1 MTEYDFNFI
10 AGLAFAI
17 LAMYIICIVI
27 GIVCLVVSIRAMI
40 KLKKNTDESKRALY
54 RGLSLLILVPIGVI
68 IYFIGQFLPIYLKQK
83 QNNEYLANIPHIK
96 VIDKEDAWINGFD
109 LDNKHIVYVESQSW
123 NTNYKDTKNKV
134 STKPYF
140 DSIEFDGYI
149 DYNGNIA
156 DVNNRKPYAILECNG
171 KEYEIWKLNTTSEY
185 NIYNI
190 DTLNLPNTALGIHGS
205 YFIDSQFITDFN
217 INYDDMLINLYN
229 YKYIESTT
237 EEPIIED
244 DMNTD
249 LPEIELATAG
259 DTDAKN
265 IAVEESIIEEN
276 IDVYTLSDLDHY
288 WEYGLTYEGTTYRNV
303 KWITTYENGELV
315 TKLLRID
322 TNELYSWSY
331 TDSISPSINPK
342 FTLRLDEGDIN
353 VYPNSDTQESNCP
366 YEILWIKSLNKKSYD
381 ETRYFIDEAF
391 FTKSNYIGI
400 YEQSDVSEE

>member
-1 MTEYDFNFI
+1 MPEYDFYFI
-10 AGLAFAI
+10 AGLGFAV
-17 LAMYIICIVI
+17 LAMYIMCIAI
-27 GIVCLVVSIRAMI
+27 GIICLVVSIRAMI
-40 KLKKNTDESKRALY
+40 KLKKNTDESKKSLY

-123 NTNYKDTKNKV
+123 NTNYEDTKNKV

-140 DSIEFDGYI
+140 DNIEFDGYI
-149 DYNGNIA
+149 DYNGNIT

-205 YFIDSQFITDFN
+205 YFIDSQFITDYN
-217 INYDDMLINLYN
+217 INYDYMLINLYN
-229 YKYIESTT
+229 YEYIESTT

-244 DMNTD
+244 NMNTD

-259 DTDAKN
+259 DTTAKDTEVEENTTAEYVYYDIDYTNN
-265 IAVEESIIEEN
+265 IAEKLTINNFIFYQISFKGNDTNESIVRHFDSRE
-276 IDVYTLSDLDHY
+276 D
-288 WEYGLTYEGTTYRNV
+288 
-303 KWITTYENGELV
+303 WITTDSV
-315 TKLLRID
+315 TKDEIAVAMEIDVFGTITNKDNEELALHRIIYEGEN
-322 TNELYSWSY
+322 TELYEFFHNY
-331 TDSISPSINPK
+331 IILQTEYKQD
-342 FTLRLDEGDIN
+342 DEQ
-353 VYPNSDTQESNCP
+353 Y
-366 YEILWIKSLNKKSYD
+366 K
-381 ETRYFIDEAF
+381 YFIESKF
-391 FTKSNYIGI
+391 
-400 YEQSDVSEE
+400 YEEN

>member
-1 MTEYDFNFI
+1 MPEYDFYFI
-10 AGLAFAI
+10 AGLGFAV
-17 LAMYIICIVI
+17 LAMYIICIAI
-27 GIVCLVVSIRAMI
+27 SIICLVVSIRAMI
-40 KLKKNTDESKRALY
+40 KLKKNTDESKKSLY

-123 NTNYKDTKNKV
+123 NTNYEDTKNKV

-140 DSIEFDGYI
+140 DNIEFDGYI
-149 DYNGNIA
+149 DYNGNIT

-205 YFIDSQFITDFN
+205 YFIDSQFITDYN

-229 YKYIESTT
+229 YEYIESTT
-237 EEPIIED
+237 EESIIED
-244 DMNTD
+244 NMNTD

-259 DTDAKN
+259 DTNAKDTEVEENTTEEYVYYDIDYTDN
-265 IAVEESIIEEN
+265 IADKLTINNFIFYQISFKGNDTDESIVRHFDSRE
-276 IDVYTLSDLDHY
+276 D
-288 WEYGLTYEGTTYRNV
+288 
-303 KWITTYENGELV
+303 WITTDGV
-315 TKLLRID
+315 TKDEIAVAMEIDVFGTITNKDNEELALHRIIYEGEN
-322 TNELYSWSY
+322 TELYEFFHNY
-331 TDSISPSINPK
+331 IVLQTEYKQDGEQYK
-342 FTLRLDEGDIN
+342 
-353 VYPNSDTQESNCP
+353 
-366 YEILWIKSLNKKSYD
+366 
-381 ETRYFIDEAF
+381 YFIESKF
-391 FTKSNYIGI
+391 
-400 YEQSDVSEE
+400 YEEN

>member
-1 MTEYDFNFI
+1 MPEYDFYFI
-10 AGLAFAI
+10 AGLGFAV
-17 LAMYIICIVI
+17 LAMYIMCIAI
-27 GIVCLVVSIRAMI
+27 GIICLVVSIRAMI
-40 KLKKNTDESKRALY
+40 KLKKNTDESKKSLY

-123 NTNYKDTKNKV
+123 NTNYEDTKNKV

-140 DSIEFDGYI
+140 DNIEFDGYI
-149 DYNGNIA
+149 DYNGNIT

-205 YFIDSQFITDFN
+205 YFIDSQFITDYN
-217 INYDDMLINLYN
+217 INYDYMLINLYN
-229 YKYIESTT
+229 YEYIESTT

-244 DMNTD
+244 NMNTD

-259 DTDAKN
+259 DTNAKDTEVEENTTEEYVYYDIDYTDN
-265 IAVEESIIEEN
+265 IADKLTINNFIFYQISFKGNDTNESIVRHFDSRE
-276 IDVYTLSDLDHY
+276 D
-288 WEYGLTYEGTTYRNV
+288 
-303 KWITTYENGELV
+303 WITTDSV
-315 TKLLRID
+315 TKDEIAVAMEIDVFGTITNKDNEELALHRIIYEGEN
-322 TNELYSWSY
+322 TELYEFFHNY
-331 TDSISPSINPK
+331 IILQTEYKQD
-342 FTLRLDEGDIN
+342 DEQ
-353 VYPNSDTQESNCP
+353 Y
-366 YEILWIKSLNKKSYD
+366 K
-381 ETRYFIDEAF
+381 YFIESKF
-391 FTKSNYIGI
+391 
-400 YEQSDVSEE
+400 YEEN